1 MTAGEWAAGIGA
13 RPPHPPGTNPPRD
26 DPSHPSRKP
35 HARELF
41 APLGGDYDRVATLLS
56 FGQDPRWRRAMVA
69 AIGAAPD
76 ERVLDV
82 ATGTGLVAQ
91 ELVRRYGCTVV
102 GIDQSPGM
110 LAGARARLARA
121 PALAARVTL
130 VEGEAERLPFTD
142 GEFDHLT
149 FTYLLRYV
157 DDPAA
162 TLAEL
167 ARVVRPGGR
176 VAMLEFA
183 VPPNPFWRAAW
194 RLYTHVGLPALGRL
208 FSHEW
213 AATGSFLAH
222 SIPDFYER
230 LPLERIVELWR
241 EAGIEDVGARRMSLG
256 GGVVMWGSK
265 GAGR

>member
-1 MTAGEWAAGIGA
+1 MRATVSEWAAQGMGT
-13 RPPHPPGTNPPRD
+13 RPPTHPP
-26 DPSHPSRKP
+26 RKP

-41 APLGGDYDRVATLLS
+41 APLGRDYDRVAALLS

-69 AIGAAPD
+69 AIGAAPG

-82 ATGTGLVAQ
+82 ATGTGLVAA

-102 GIDQSPGM
+102 GLDQSPGM
-110 LAGARARLARA
+110 LAGARARLARD

-130 VEGEAERLPFTD
+130 VEGEAERLPFGD

-176 VAMLEFA
+176 IAMLEFA
-183 VPPNPFWRAAW
+183 VPPGPLWRAAW

-208 FSHEW
+208 FSREW
-213 AATGSFLAH
+213 AATGRFLAH

-230 LPLERIVELWR
+230 VPLERVLELWR
-241 EAGIEDVGARRMSLG
+241 EVGIEGVQVRRMSLG
-256 GGVVMWGSK
+256 GGVVMWGTRSVGVAK
-265 GAGR
+265 GG